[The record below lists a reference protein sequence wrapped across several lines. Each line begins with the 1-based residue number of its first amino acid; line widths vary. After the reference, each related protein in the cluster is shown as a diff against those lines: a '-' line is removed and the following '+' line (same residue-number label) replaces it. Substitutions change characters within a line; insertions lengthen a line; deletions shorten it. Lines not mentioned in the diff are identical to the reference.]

1 MLYLG
6 VQLLYCVV
14 TAHMTVTRYIPGPY
28 NSPFFVVKPITGSFF
43 SPAGTIDED
52 EMMEFLQSVYGFR
65 QKDSAAVR
73 TIFKQ
78 LDRNNDKQ
86 IQAEEFVAGFN
97 AYAVFAGVQ

>member
-1 MLYLG
+1 MHG
-6 VQLLYCVV
+6 
-14 TAHMTVTRYIPGPY
+14 AHMGALGIFTHCMPCHSIVRRCSGH
-28 NSPFFVVKPITGSFF
+28 G
-43 SPAGTIDED
+43 PAGTIDIE
-52 EMMEFLQSVYGFR
+52 EMMEFLQSMYGFR